1 MSHRTVDPALQ
12 NFWEQ
17 LLSRY
22 QHLNHLVRKGQTVF
36 AGSSLMEQFP
46 VNELMQSLQ
55 ITGCVYNRGIGG
67 YTTWELLEHMD
78 TCIFDLDP
86 KKLFLN
92 IGTNDIGAGDIEGL
106 TTNYRK
112 ILTQIK
118 ERLPQTQLYLLA
130 YYPCNPDADF
140 GIPNPDHKNMFRFRT
155 NSTIKSCNE
164 WVSQLAEEFGAEY
177 LNLNAPLIDEQGR
190 LREELST
197 DGIHL
202 HPDAYAPLLQQLAQ
216 YL

>member
-78 TCIFDLDP
+78 TCIFDLEP

-92 IGTNDIGAGDIEGL
+92 IGTNDIGAGDLEGL

-140 GIPNPDHKNMFRFRT
+140 GIPNPDHENMFRFRT
-155 NSTIKSCNE
+155 NSTIESCNE

-190 LREELST
+190 LRQELSS

-202 HPDAYAPLLQQLAQ
+202 HPDAYAPPLQQLAQ

>member
-1 MSHRTVDPALQ
+1 MNHRTVDPALQ
-12 NFWEQ
+12 KFWEQ

-22 QHLNHLVRKGQTVF
+22 QHLNRLARKGQTVF

-78 TCIFDLDP
+78 TCIFDLEP

-92 IGTNDIGAGDIEGL
+92 IGTNDIGAGDLEGL

-140 GIPNPDHKNMFRFRT
+140 GIPKLDHKNMFRFRT
-155 NSTIKSCNE
+155 NSTIESCNE

>member
-1 MSHRTVDPALQ
+1 
-12 NFWEQ
+12 
-17 LLSRY
+17 
-22 QHLNHLVRKGQTVF
+22 
-36 AGSSLMEQFP
+36 MEQFP

-55 ITGCVYNRGIGG
+55 ISGCVYNRGIGG

-78 TCIFDLDP
+78 TCIFDLEP

-106 TTNYRK
+106 KTNYRK

-140 GIPNPDHKNMFRFRT
+140 GIPKLDHKNMFRFRT
-155 NSTIKSCNE
+155 NSTIESCNE

-177 LNLNAPLIDEQGR
+177 LNLSAPLIDEQGR

>member
-78 TCIFDLDP
+78 TCIFDLEP

-177 LNLNAPLIDEQGR
+177 LNLNAPLMDEQGR